1 MRRRRLKKLPLSLT
15 NGGELSLFFLGT
27 GSAFTKKNYQNN
39 LLVIKGEDHVM
50 VDCGT
55 RTSEAFVRLG
65 SNVTAIRNYLITHSH
80 ADHVGGLEEV
90 MLMGRYVTRSK
101 PRVVITEEYESILW
115 DQTLR
120 GGSALNER
128 HDGSG
133 LSFGDYWETVRP
145 APAEVLGRE
154 GYEVTLGA
162 IKLRAFRT
170 RHFPEQADTWKDSFY
185 SLGLIIDDR
194 VFFSGDTQ
202 FDPELV
208 ESAVSTHSIEAIFH
222 DTQFFTG
229 GIHASL
235 DEIMTL
241 APEVRRKTLLMHY
254 PDNWEKQR
262 RKAKQA
268 RLRFARPWHYY
279 DFP

>member
-1 MRRRRLKKLPLSLT
+1 MRVRRLKKLPLSLT
-15 NGGELSLFFLGT
+15 NSGALSLFFVGT

-39 LLVIKGEDHVM
+39 LLIIKGDQHVM

-55 RTSEAFVRLG
+55 RTSEAFARMKTPI
-65 SNVTAIRNYLITHSH
+65 TAVDTFLITHSH

-90 MLMGRYVTRSK
+90 MLMGRYVTRRK
-101 PRVVITEEYESILW
+101 PKAVITDDYESILW

-128 HDGSG
+128 QNGSG
-133 LSFGDYWETVRP
+133 LSFGDYWDTIRP
-145 APAEVLGRE
+145 EPAEILGRE
-154 GYEVTLGA
+154 GYDVFVGDIHL
-162 IKLRAFRT
+162 KAFRT
-170 RHFPEQADTWKDSFY
+170 RHYPEQAESWKDSFY

-202 FDPELV
+202 FDAGFVEEAV
-208 ESAVSTHSIEAIFH
+208 ESYPIEAVFH

-235 DEIMTL
+235 DEILSLPEEIRRMTY
-241 APEVRRKTLLMHY
+241 LMHY
-254 PDNWEKQR
+254 PDSWNAQTKR
-262 RKAKQA
+262 AKAGK
-268 RLRFARPWHYY
+268 LKFARPWCFYE
-279 DFP
+279 FE